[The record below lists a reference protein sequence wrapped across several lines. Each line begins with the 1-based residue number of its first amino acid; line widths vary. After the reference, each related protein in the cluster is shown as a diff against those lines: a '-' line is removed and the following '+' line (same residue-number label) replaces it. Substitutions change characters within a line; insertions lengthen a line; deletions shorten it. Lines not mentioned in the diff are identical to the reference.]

1 MVMYNNNFETKENLT
16 MGNVKP
22 NIYTHHLL
30 CIRHPVKCD
39 KDYLIIRIHLALNKI

>member
-1 MVMYNNNFETKENLT
+1 

-30 CIRHPVKCD
+30 CIRHPAKCV
-39 KDYLIIRIHLALNKI
+39 KDYIIIRIHLALNKIKQPLTD